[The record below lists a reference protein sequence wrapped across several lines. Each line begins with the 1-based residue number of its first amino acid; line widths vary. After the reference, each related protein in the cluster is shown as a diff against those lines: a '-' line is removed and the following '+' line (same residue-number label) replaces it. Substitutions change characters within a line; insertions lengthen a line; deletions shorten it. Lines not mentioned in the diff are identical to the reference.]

1 MIRKIKLL
9 VHIREEDIH
18 HASVLP
24 PGMHVHL
31 PVAVK
36 AVAIHM
42 EYDQVT
48 LENKSESSMY
58 GKNCF

>member
-1 MIRKIKLL
+1 MIRKTKLL
-9 VHIREEDIH
+9 VHIRGEDIH
-18 HASVLP
+18 HPSVEQL
-24 PGMHVHL
+24 GMYVHL

-42 EYDQVT
+42 DYNQVT
-48 LENKSESSMY
+48 LENESKSSTY